1 MHTKEMKFDILVT
14 FQIALAFLAALIGI
28 YSLVTDRFHLQ
39 PLMFIFMSVM
49 YGIIGFREYRKTQN
63 KQSGILFW
71 VVSVIL
77 FGVAC
82 ISLFVN

>member
-1 MHTKEMKFDILVT
+1 MKETKVDILAA
-14 FQIALAFLAALIGI
+14 FQLTLAFLAALIGI

-39 PLMFIFMSVM
+39 PLMFIFMSAM
-49 YGIIGFREYRKTQN
+49 FGIIGFREYRRTQN

-71 VVSVIL
+71 VVSVII

-82 ISLFVN
+82 VSLFVN

>member
-1 MHTKEMKFDILVT
+1 MKETKVDILAA
-14 FQIALAFLAALIGI
+14 FQLTLAFLAALIGI

-39 PLMFIFMSVM
+39 SLMFIFMSAM
-49 YGIIGFREYRKTQN
+49 FGIIGFREYRRTQN

-71 VVSVIL
+71 VVSVII

-82 ISLFVN
+82 VSLFVN

>member
-1 MHTKEMKFDILVT
+1 MKEKKVDILVT

-28 YSLVTDRFHLQ
+28 YSLVTERFHLQ
-39 PLMFIFMSVM
+39 PLMFVFMSAM
-49 YGIIGFREYRKTQN
+49 YGIIGYREYRRTQN

-77 FGVAC
+77 FGVAFV
-82 ISLFVN
+82 SLFVN